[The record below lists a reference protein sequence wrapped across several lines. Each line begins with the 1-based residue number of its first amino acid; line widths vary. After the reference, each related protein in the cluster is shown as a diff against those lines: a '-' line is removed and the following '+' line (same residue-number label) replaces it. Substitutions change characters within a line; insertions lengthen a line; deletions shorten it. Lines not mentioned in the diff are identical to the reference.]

1 MYFDPLM
8 HHPMAVDKKL
18 KYLGKITISYD
29 QVSTVRCAD
38 CTVRL
43 VITEYLVN
51 TLTFPKI
58 PGASLQTLCRLV
70 FDFF

>member
-29 QVSTVRCAD
+29 QVSTVRYAD
-38 CTVRL
+38 CIVRL

-51 TLTFPKI
+51 TLTFTKNTGCVI
-58 PGASLQTLCRLV
+58 ANTVSIG
-70 FDFF
+70 F